1 MTNAAIRLGSSA
13 VVGVLVAIAAPAAAI
28 AQKPGG
34 DSGSSATK
42 AGDNLADLIS
52 GNLTQ
57 LLIVLVGV
65 FGLAAFFS
73 RSIGQAIMIV
83 VGGMFAGL
91 FIIEPD
97 AAMGLFKGVY
107 NGVF

>member
-1 MTNAAIRLGSSA
+1 MSKTPLYLSF
-13 VVGVLVAIAAPAAAI
+13 LVASLARALAGPAGAHAA
-28 AQKPGG
+28 KPGG
-34 DSGSSATK
+34 GAGSSATK

-65 FGLAAFFS
+65 FGMAAFFS

-91 FIIEPD
+91 FIIDPNNALD
-97 AAMGLFKGVY
+97 VFKGVY
-107 NGVF
+107 NTVF

>member
-1 MTNAAIRLGSSA
+1 VSIVLWSLAAML
-13 VVGVLVAIAAPAAAI
+13 LAPAGAS

-34 DSGSSATK
+34 GGGASAER

-65 FGLAAFFS
+65 FGLAAFLS
-73 RSIGQAIMIV
+73 RSIGQAMMIV
-83 VGGMFAGL
+83 FGGMFAGV
-91 FIIEPD
+91 FIIDPSIAEE
-97 AAMGLFKGVY
+97 LFKGVY
-107 NGVF
+107 EFVF

>member
-1 MTNAAIRLGSSA
+1 MRKTGLYLSLLVVEVARALAGPAGAVAA
-13 VVGVLVAIAAPAAAI
+13 
-28 AQKPGG
+28 KPGG
-34 DSGSSATK
+34 GAGSSATK

-65 FGLAAFFS
+65 FGMAAFFS

-83 VGGMFAGL
+83 IGGAFAGL
-91 FIIEPD
+91 FIIDPNNALD
-97 AAMGLFKGVY
+97 LFKGVY
-107 NGVF
+107 NTVF

>member
-1 MTNAAIRLGSSA
+1 MRRTLSAA
-13 VVGVLVAIAAPAAAI
+13 VVMSIAVFTGFPEVAAA
-28 AQKPGG
+28 AKPGEG
-34 DSGSSATK
+34 AGSSATK

-57 LLIVLVGV
+57 LLIVLIGV
-65 FGLAAFFS
+65 FGMAAFLS

-91 FIIEPD
+91 FIIDPSNALD
-97 AAMGLFKGVY
+97 IFKGVY
-107 NGVF
+107 NSVF